1 MKQNNKL
8 VKKLRIIHDFN
19 VNKNEKIKPERTPG

>member
-8 VKKLRIIHDFN
+8 VKKLRLIQDFN
-19 VNKNEKIKPERTPG
+19 VNKIIKPERTPG